1 MPYIICKNSIT
12 LLRRNHQHQP
22 MPYLICKNSLSLLP
36 TLLRNQPH
44 WPHGKHWRLSWLH
57 LKKKFEARV
66 AASKK
71 DREALEIE
79 LAKSKKETAFKDGQ
93 LEYMMDLYMKQSVG
107 EKQYSTIGEETDSV
121 SEEIDLLEF
130 LGVSND
136 TEVGVLDGELA
147 DSLTDSDDEQNE

>member
-1 MPYIICKNSIT
+1 MT
-12 LLRRNHQHQP
+12 LQAATMEEEEPSTPTNALLDLQDL
-22 MPYLICKNSLSLLP
+22 YLSSPDSPKESTPLATWEALEIDLASF
-36 TLLRNQPH
+36 
-44 WPHGKHWRLSWLH
+44 
-57 LKKKFEARV
+57 KKKFEAGV

-71 DREALEIE
+71 DKEALEIE

-136 TEVGVLDGELA
+136 VELGVLDDGELA
-147 DSLTDSDDEQNE
+147 DSLTDSDE